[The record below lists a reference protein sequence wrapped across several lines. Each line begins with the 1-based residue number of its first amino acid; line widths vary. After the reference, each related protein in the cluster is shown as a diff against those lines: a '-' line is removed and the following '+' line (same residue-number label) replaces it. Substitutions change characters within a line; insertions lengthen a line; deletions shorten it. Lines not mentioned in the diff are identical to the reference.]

1 MHNLFIVKSPLQL
14 MNAIEAKEYFRSKNN
29 ILVLM
34 NANATNDKQMQ
45 TVLALSKWDKII
57 TYAPSNKGSTLLE
70 QVKLIRALKKESYHY
85 LFTGDYGT
93 FNQVLMANLT
103 VDDYYL
109 IDDGTKSIEIHKQL
123 LNPLK
128 VSLSKKLKLL
138 RYTLFGLKTSIQK
151 PINFFTC
158 YNLTQIKDE
167 QIIPNNYDYLQ
178 SIFTPQE
185 GQDEV
190 IYLLG
195 QNIDN
200 KWMKK
205 GKYIEYLQKIKS
217 HYSKKI
223 IYMPHRHEI
232 ISDEL
237 KELFDEN
244 FVLQYNDIPIEI
256 YFLEK
261 NIYPSHIISF
271 TSSALFNLDKIYQKA
286 QIDAIIIHEKDLIKM
301 HDFVKSCYQ
310 FFHQLDIQLID
321 LFKIGKDN
329 KI

>member
-1 MHNLFIVKSPLQL
+1 MHNIFIVKSPLQL
-14 MNAIEAKEYFRSKNN
+14 MNAIEAKEHFQTTGN

-45 TVLALSKWDKII
+45 TVLALSKWDEII
-57 TYAPSNKGSTLLE
+57 TYAPTNRSSTLLA
-70 QVKLIRALKKESYHY
+70 QVKLIRSLKKHRYHY

-93 FNQVLMANLT
+93 FNQVLMANLN

-109 IDDGTKSIEIHKQL
+109 IDDGTKSIEIHKAL
-123 LNPLK
+123 IDPSK
-128 VSLSKKLKLL
+128 TALSKKLKLL
-138 RYTLFGLKTSIQK
+138 RYTLFGLKSSIQK

-158 YNLTQIKDE
+158 YNLTPIKDE
-167 QIIPNNYDYLQ
+167 QIISNDYNYLQ
-178 SIFTPQE
+178 SIFKPQP
-185 GQDEV
+185 GGNEV

-200 KWMKK
+200 KWMKQ
-205 GKYIEYLQKIKS
+205 GKYIEYLKRVKS
-217 HYSKKI
+217 HYSDKI

-237 KELFDEN
+237 KALFDEE

-261 NIYPSHIISF
+261 KIYPKHIVSF
-271 TSSALFNLDKIYQKA
+271 TSSALFNLEKIYAKA
-286 QIDAIIIHEKDLIKM
+286 QIDAIIIHQKDLIKM
-301 HDFVKSCYQ
+301 HDFVKSCYR
-310 FFHQLDIQLID
+310 FFDALDIRQID
-321 LFKIGKDN
+321 LFAKENI
-329 KI
+329 

>member
-1 MHNLFIVKSPLQL
+1 MHNIFIVKSPLQL
-14 MNAIEAKEYFRSKNN
+14 MNAIEAKEHFKTENN
-29 ILVLM
+29 LLVLM

-45 TVLALSKWDKII
+45 TVLALSKWDEII
-57 TYAPSNKGSTLLE
+57 TYAPTNRSSTLLA
-70 QVKLIRALKKESYHY
+70 QVNLIRSLKKHRYHY

-109 IDDGTKSIEIHKQL
+109 VDDGTKSIEIHKAL
-123 LNPLK
+123 RDPSK
-128 VSLSKKLKLL
+128 ITLSKKLKLL
-138 RYTLFGLKTSIQK
+138 RYTLFGLKSSITK

-158 YNLTQIKDE
+158 YNLTPIKDE
-167 QIIPNNYDYLQ
+167 QIVANDYAYLQ

-185 GQDEV
+185 QKEQV

-200 KWMKK
+200 KWMKE
-205 GKYIEYLQKIKS
+205 GTYIEYLKRIKS
-217 HYSKKI
+217 HYTDKI
-223 IYMPHRHEI
+223 IYIPHRHEV

-237 KELFDEN
+237 KALFDED

-261 NIYPSHIISF
+261 KIYPKQIVSF
-271 TSSALFNLDKIYQKA
+271 TSSALFNLEKIYAKA
-286 QIDAIIIHEKDLIKM
+286 QIDAIVIHQKDLIKM
-301 HDFVKSCYQ
+301 HGFVKSCYQ
-310 FFHQLDIQLID
+310 FFDELGIRD
-321 LFKIGKDN
+321 
-329 KI
+329 

>member
-1 MHNLFIVKSPLQL
+1 MYNIFIVKSPLQL
-14 MNAIEAKEYFRSKNN
+14 MNAIEAKEHFRSKNN
-29 ILVLM
+29 ILILM

-45 TVLALSKWDKII
+45 TVLALSPWEQIV
-57 TYAPSNKGSTLLE
+57 TYAPANKSSTLRE
-70 QVKLIRALKKESYHY
+70 QIKLLQSLKKQRYHR

-93 FNQVLMANLT
+93 FNQVLMANLE
-103 VDDYYL
+103 VDELYL

-123 LNPLK
+123 LDPSK
-128 VSLSKKLKLL
+128 TTLSKKLKLL
-138 RYTLFGLKTSIQK
+138 RYTLFGLKTSITK
-151 PINFFTC
+151 SINFFTC

-178 SIFTPQE
+178 SIFTPKE
-185 GQDEV
+185 DQDEV

-200 KWMKK
+200 KWMKR
-205 GKYIEYLQKIKS
+205 GRYIEYLKRIKS
-217 HYSKKI
+217 RYAKKI
-223 IYMPHRHEI
+223 IYMPHRHEV

-237 KELFDEN
+237 KALFDDT
-244 FVLQYNDIPIEI
+244 FVLQHNDIPIEI

-286 QIDAIIIHEKDLIKM
+286 QIDAIIIHQEDLIKM

-310 FFHQLDIQLID
+310 FFDQLDIRLID
-321 LFKIGKDN
+321 LFAKEST
-329 KI
+329 